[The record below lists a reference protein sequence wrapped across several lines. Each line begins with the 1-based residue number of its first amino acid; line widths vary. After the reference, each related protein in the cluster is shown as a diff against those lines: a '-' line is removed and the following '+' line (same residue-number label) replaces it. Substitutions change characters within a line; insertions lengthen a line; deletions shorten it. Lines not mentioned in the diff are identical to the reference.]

1 MTTTQSLN
9 NAPNAQA
16 SIIDGKAFAEI
27 LRKNVAVGARAF
39 REKRGRAPGLAVV
52 LVGSDPA
59 SQVYVKTKMKKAL
72 ESGIE
77 SFPHLLE
84 SDTSETDLLNLI
96 DKLNNDRYVHG
107 ILVQLPLPAHIDES
121 KVIAVIDPAKDVDG
135 FHPINVGLLGQGKAK
150 LIPCT
155 PLGCLMMLKD
165 QVGDLSGKK
174 AVIVGRSNIVGKP
187 MANLLLQENCTVTI
201 VHSRTRDL
209 IAECRQADILV
220 VAIGRAEFIDAR
232 AIKPGAVVIDVGINR
247 VEKNG
252 ASVLVGD
259 VDFNSAR
266 KIAAAMTPVPG
277 GVGPMTVAC
286 LMRNTLA
293 AAEAIESH
301 TAARY

>member
-121 KVIAVIDPAKDVDG
+121 KVIAAIDPAKDVDG

-165 QVGDLSGKK
+165 QIGDLGGKK

-301 TAARY
+301 TAARH

>member
-1 MTTTQSLN
+1 MTVTHALD

-16 SIIDGKAFAEI
+16 TIIDGKAFAET
-27 LRKNVAVGARAF
+27 LRKDVAIGARAF

-59 SQVYVKTKMKKAL
+59 SQVYVRTKMKNAL
-72 ESGIE
+72 ESGID

-84 SDTSETDLLNLI
+84 RDTSETQLLSLI

-107 ILVQLPLPAHIDES
+107 ILVQLPLPEHIDES
-121 KVIAVIDPAKDVDG
+121 KVIAAIDPAKDVDG
-135 FHPINVGLLGQGKAK
+135 FHPVNVGLLGQGRAK
-150 LIPCT
+150 LSPCT
-155 PLGCLMMLKD
+155 PLGCLRMLKD
-165 QVGDLSGKK
+165 QLGDLGGKK

-209 IAECRQADILV
+209 NNECRQADILV
-220 VAIGRAEFIDAR
+220 VAIGRAEFIDAT
-232 AIKPGAVVIDVGINR
+232 AIKPGAIVVDVGINR

-252 ASVLVGD
+252 APLLVGD

-266 KIAAAMTPVPG
+266 NVAAAITPVPG

-286 LMRNTLA
+286 LMKNTLA
-293 AAEAIESH
+293 AAEAIESD
-301 TAARY
+301 AAVRF

>member
-1 MTTTQSLN
+1 MERRLPKSC
-9 NAPNAQA
+9 
-16 SIIDGKAFAEI
+16 
-27 LRKNVAVGARAF
+27 ARMLPSV
-39 REKRGRAPGLAVV
+39 KRGRAPGLAVV

-72 ESGIE
+72 ESGID

-84 SDTSETDLLNLI
+84 SDTSEADLLRLI

-121 KVIAVIDPAKDVDG
+121 KVIAAINPAKDVDG

-165 QVGDLSGKK
+165 QIGDLSGKK
-174 AVIVGRSNIVGKP
+174 AVIVGRPNIVRKP

-232 AIKPGAVVIDVGINR
+232 AIKPGAVVIDVGINS

-252 ASVLVGD
+252 VSVLVGD
-259 VDFNSAR
+259 VDFDSA
-266 KIAAAMTPVPG
+266 KDIAAAMTPVPG

-286 LMRNTLA
+286 LMRNTLT
-293 AAEAIESH
+293 AAEAIESN
-301 TAARY
+301 TAAQF

>member
-1 MTTTQSLN
+1 MTVTHALD

-16 SIIDGKAFAEI
+16 TIIDGKAFAET
-27 LRKNVAVGARAF
+27 LRKDVAIGARAF

-59 SQVYVKTKMKKAL
+59 SQVYVRTKMKNAL
-72 ESGIE
+72 ESGID

-84 SDTSETDLLNLI
+84 RDTSETQLLSLI

-107 ILVQLPLPAHIDES
+107 ILVQLPLPEHIDES
-121 KVIAVIDPAKDVDG
+121 KVIAAIDPAKDVDG
-135 FHPINVGLLGQGKAK
+135 FHPVNVGLLGQGRAK

-165 QVGDLSGKK
+165 QLGDLGGKK

-209 IAECRQADILV
+209 NNECRQADILV
-220 VAIGRAEFIDAR
+220 VAIGRAEFIDAT
-232 AIKPGAVVIDVGINR
+232 AIKPGAIVVDVGINR

-252 ASVLVGD
+252 APLLVGD

-266 KIAAAMTPVPG
+266 NVAAAITPVPG

-286 LMRNTLA
+286 LMKNTLA
-293 AAEAIESH
+293 AAEAIESD
-301 TAARY
+301 AAVRF